1 MLIMYD
7 AFTSMNY
14 TLDERRLATALGG
27 GGSGGG
33 GVSYMPD
40 GTTITLDASG
50 LLTVNPN
57 LFYSKSELDAK
68 LSARWRWKGTA
79 DTINDLPTSDNEV
92 GDTYTVR
99 DAGDGISN
107 AEYGWDGSKWEFI
120 GPTLDMSGYA
130 LTETVKELIKAHADD
145 YTSHVTLADRQ
156 AWDRATVDLEN
167 HIAEASK
174 HVSSDERA
182 AWNAKAD
189 ASLVT
194 AETTR
199 ATSAEQEL
207 RAAIQ
212 NVDNNINFSTLID
225 KIWIYGNGVYDLNKM
240 VKPGMYYCSKDAN
253 VVGGDMLNMP
263 NLTSEGCLLVLKNSQ
278 IFWEGGTAKGRVY
291 YRYQTGAGPVVTEYT
306 EEWCASAMMSD
317 VRALSGSLLE
327 LTDMMNNNYWK
338 HATVDDLAD
347 KVDKVDGKGLSQ
359 EDFTT
364 EYKNRIHALESELA
378 LLKEQGV
385 GGGGGSVDPQLTQV
399 SFIGGT
405 SEEPQML
412 HLDVGKIYVATGPFR
427 AILPVNPPN
436 GSVIRLSVE
445 TGMEEMWVDATEETT
460 ISGTKQEVAAGMT
473 PEGLLINNATYQFVF
488 NAAANNWIVF

>member
-1 MLIMYD
+1 MYD
-7 AFTSMNY
+7 AFTSANY
-14 TLDERRLATALGG
+14 TLDERRLAMALGG
-27 GGSGGG
+27 GGSGG

-57 LFYSKSELDAK
+57 LFYPKSELDAK

-79 DTINDLPTSDNEV
+79 NTINDLPTSGNEV

-120 GPTLDMSGYA
+120 GPTLDLSGYA

-145 YTSHVTLADRQ
+145 YTCHVTLADRQ
-156 AWDRATVDLEN
+156 AWDRATVDLDR
-167 HIAEASK
+167 HIAETSK
-174 HVSSDERA
+174 HVSADERT

-189 ASLVT
+189 VSLVS
-194 AETTR
+194 AETSR

-207 RAAIQ
+207 RTIIQ
-212 NVDNNINFSTLID
+212 N
-225 KIWIYGNGVYDLNKM
+225 
-240 VKPGMYYCSKDAN
+240 
-253 VVGGDMLNMP
+253 
-263 NLTSEGCLLVLKNSQ
+263 
-278 IFWEGGTAKGRVY
+278 
-291 YRYQTGAGPVVTEYT
+291 
-306 EEWCASAMMSD
+306 
-317 VRALSGSLLE
+317 
-327 LTDMMNNNYWK
+327 
-338 HATVDDLAD
+338 TVDDLAD

-364 EYKNRIHALESELA
+364 EYKNRIHMLESELA

-385 GGGGGSVDPQLTQV
+385 GGSGSTDPQMSQV

-405 SEEPQML
+405 SGEPQMI
-412 HLDVGKIYVATGPFR
+412 HLEVGKIYVATGPFR

-436 GSVIRLSVE
+436 GSIIRLSVE